1 MCVLVLLENIKLL
14 RRTSFYLLIVFN
26 LSYKPI
32 QSNELI
38 KKSLKPNNIDV
49 FKSIHGQTWMD
60 ILKTCKKNTFWQR
73 KLGQTK
79 TRIFPSTVSEKTSK
93 RRKTAKLPWHH
104 NLEKLCFH
112 VFRGDWS
119 LGQSFLT
126 TLQQSTC
133 DDNQN
138 KLFAEFQQ
146 H

>member
-1 MCVLVLLENIKLL
+1 MLSKIVIKNGHQQ
-14 RRTSFYLLIVFN
+14 VW
-26 LSYKPI
+26 
-32 QSNELI
+32 SNVS
-38 KKSLKPNNIDV
+38 KVTSLKPKNIDV
-49 FKSIHGQTWMD
+49 FKRIHGQTWMD
-60 ILKTCKKNTFWQR
+60 ILKTCKKNTFWQW